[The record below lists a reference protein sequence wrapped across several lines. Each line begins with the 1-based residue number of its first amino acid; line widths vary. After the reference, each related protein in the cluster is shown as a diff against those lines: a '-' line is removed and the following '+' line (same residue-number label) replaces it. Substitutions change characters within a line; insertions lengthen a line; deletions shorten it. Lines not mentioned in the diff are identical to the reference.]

1 MSATDRRDDA
11 PLHCAHYG
19 RCGGCDALHLPIEAQ
34 LAAKRMRAATLL
46 QPFLDGVEVVTELP
60 PRTPRHD
67 RSTLLYP
74 AQLQQ
79 RKLQLGIYRR
89 GSHDIEPIHDCRIQ
103 RKPLTVLGVRAAEL
117 LRELRL
123 PVYDEHSHRGL
134 VRALRARIM
143 PATEELL
150 VGLVVTRVDFSER
163 DALTTGLQRIAGNLR
178 SESGH
183 PIRLV
188 GTVLNHN
195 PERGNAL
202 LGPTTIALRGDT
214 FQHDAV
220 GDLRLRVSFQS
231 FYQHH
236 RHADA
241 VLFRPALALLGD
253 VSGLRIVDGYG
264 GIGAFGL
271 RLLRAG
277 AASVTI
283 VESSPSSCADA
294 QVNLQQNQLSGG
306 EVRQQRF
313 GSAPLPPADL
323 MLLDPPRAGLQ
334 AEGAAAVLAAQ
345 PERVLLVACSLPAAA
360 RDLAL
365 LQQVYRVQSVRL
377 CDLFPHTEHVETL
390 VLLRRR

>member
-1 MSATDRRDDA
+1 VSTPTGRVET

-19 RCGGCDALHLPIEAQ
+19 RCGGCDALHVPIDAQ
-34 LAAKRMRAATLL
+34 LAAKRTRIETLL
-46 QPFLDGVEVVTELP
+46 QPYLDGVAVAVDLP

-79 RKLQLGIYRR
+79 RTLQLGIYRR

-103 RKPLTVLGVRAAEL
+103 RKPLTVLGVRVAEL

-123 PVYDEHSHRGL
+123 PVYDEQSHRGL
-134 VRALRARIM
+134 VRAFRARIM
-143 PATEELL
+143 PGTEELL

-163 DALTTGLQRIAGNLR
+163 AALTRGLERVAGDLR
-178 SESGH
+178 SESGQ
-183 PIRLV
+183 PVPLV

-202 LGPTTIALRGDT
+202 LGPTTVALSGST
-214 FQHDAV
+214 FQHDAI
-220 GDLRLRVSFQS
+220 GDLRLRVSFTS

-241 VLFRPALALLGD
+241 VLFRPAMAMLGD
-253 VSGLRIVDGYG
+253 VSGLQIVDGYG

-277 AASVTI
+277 AATVTI
-283 VESSPSSCADA
+283 IESSASSCADA
-294 QVNLQQNQLSGG
+294 RVNL
-306 EVRQQRF
+306 
-313 GSAPLPPADL
+313 
-323 MLLDPPRAGLQ
+323 
-334 AEGAAAVLAAQ
+334 
-345 PERVLLVACSLPAAA
+345 
-360 RDLAL
+360 
-365 LQQVYRVQSVRL
+365 
-377 CDLFPHTEHVETL
+377 
-390 VLLRRR
+390 